1 MSLLLTKHNATA
13 LHADIGFYGGSMLAL
28 STWLALRAPVD
39 SAAGLLVWMLAG
51 LLLWSAL
58 EYSLHRWVLHGLAPF
73 KWWHLEHHRRP
84 AALIRTATWFSAT
97 LMVILVWLPG
107 VWLLGQWPGSA
118 LTLGVL
124 IGYLVYSVTH
134 HAMHHGSTDNRWLQE
149 RKYWHARHH
158 HTRQPC
164 CYGVT
169 TGLWDRFLR
178 TTSKRQQARVKIPV
192 RRVNG

>member
-1 MSLLLTKHNATA
+1 MPLSSTEHSSTA
-13 LHADIGFYGGSMLAL
+13 YHADTYFYGGTVFAL
-28 STWLALRAPVD
+28 SAWLVLGAPAD
-39 SAAGLLVWMLAG
+39 MAAQLLVWMAAG

-58 EYSLHRWVLHGLAPF
+58 EYSLHRFVLHGLAPF
-73 KWWHLEHHRRP
+73 NRWHLEHHRRP
-84 AALIRTATWFSAT
+84 AALIRTATWLSAT
-97 LMVILVWLPG
+97 LMVFLVWLPG

-124 IGYLVYSVTH
+124 IGYLAYGVTH

-169 TGLWDRFLR
+169 TGFWDRLLR
-178 TTSKRQQARVKIPV
+178 TTSHRQHARVKIPV